1 MINQSQF
8 SLSRSQFDPVAHT
21 AKIVAAK
28 RALEQ
33 FHPAPLFDDPF
44 SQRLAK
50 EEVATLQTQW
60 QEAAQRKGLSLAD
73 VIVKRTRYIAIRT
86 HFIDNLLQSALS
98 KSQHYQIVILGAG
111 LDTRAFRLSYPPNT
125 TLYEVDQSAV
135 LDYKARVLQNVSPR
149 CQLRL
154 VPGDLA
160 DPSSAWVTELFNAGY
175 QNCTPTVW
183 VMEGVVMYLKP
194 EEVHALLKTL
204 SSLSATESILGMDCV
219 KAGSVQAG
227 RRAQKRD
234 RGRVIRH
241 WQFGDDNPDDLL
253 ACYGW
258 SPLVYQPQEIE
269 NGYGRYPQTIPVEAA
284 ISEPQD
290 ERGVWLV
297 QAQRLSQ
304 GLPLQV

>member
-1 MINQSQF
+1 MINKSQF
-8 SLSRSQFDPVAHT
+8 GLSQSEFDSVSHT

-28 RALEQ
+28 RAIEQ
-33 FHPAPLFDDPF
+33 FHPTPLFDDPF

-50 EEVATLQTQW
+50 EEVAALQAQW

-73 VIVKRTRYIAIRT
+73 VIIKRTRYIAIRT
-86 HFIDNLLQSALS
+86 RFIDNLLRSALS
-98 KSQHYQIVILGAG
+98 KSQVYQIVILGAG

-125 TLYEVDQSAV
+125 TLYEVDRSAV
-135 LDYKARVLQNVSPR
+135 LHYKAKVLQDVFPR
-149 CQLRL
+149 CQHRL

-175 QNCTPTVW
+175 RHRIPTLW
-183 VMEGVVMYLKP
+183 VMEGIVMYLKP
-194 EEVHALLKTL
+194 KEVHTLLKTL
-204 SSLSATESILGMDCV
+204 SSLSVEKSILGMDSV

-227 RRAQKRD
+227 QRAAQRD

-241 WQFGDDNPDDLL
+241 WHFGDDNLQELL

-258 SPLVYQPQEIE
+258 SASVYQPQEVE
-269 NGYGRYPQTIPVEAA
+269 NGYGRYPQAILVEAA
-284 ISEPQD
+284 ISDPQD

-297 QAQRLSQ
+297 RAQT
-304 GLPLQV
+304 